1 MRIANHFLELA
12 AKTFVMRM
20 LFMPSPM
27 LLTDLDT
34 WVQPDSKR
42 FAVGLIALNAGWNK

>member
-1 MRIANHFLELA
+1 
-12 AKTFVMRM
+12 
-20 LFMPSPM
+20 MPSPM

-42 FAVGLIALNAGWNK
+42 FAVTYYLCAAG

>member
-1 MRIANHFLELA
+1 
-12 AKTFVMRM
+12 MRM

-42 FAVGLIALNAGWNK
+42 FAVAYYLHAD